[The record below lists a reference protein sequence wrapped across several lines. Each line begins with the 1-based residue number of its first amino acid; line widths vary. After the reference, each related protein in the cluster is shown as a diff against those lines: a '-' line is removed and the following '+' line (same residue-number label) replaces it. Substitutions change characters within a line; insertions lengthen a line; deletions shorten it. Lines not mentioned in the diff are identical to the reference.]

1 MRLMVVSAVFIAS
14 CCVACAGPNV
24 GAPRPSDG
32 PAFAAINQASTED
45 CGQDICVSQDVL
57 NLGNRAGSG
66 ECRLE
71 RVDPSGGDTVV
82 GGATVTLPV
91 VAPGE
96 TTAVVARWKGA
107 VHTGNTFTFR
117 CDPPPIV

>member
-1 MRLMVVSAVFIAS
+1 MRLTMISALLLAG
-14 CCVACAGPNV
+14 CCVACGGPNV

-32 PAFAAINQASTED
+32 AAFAAINQASTEE
-45 CGQDICVSQDVL
+45 CGRDICVSQDVL

-71 RVDPSGGDTVV
+71 KVDQSGRDVVV

-96 TTAVVARWKGA
+96 TTTVVARWKGA
-107 VHTGNTFTFR
+107 VHTGNAFTFS